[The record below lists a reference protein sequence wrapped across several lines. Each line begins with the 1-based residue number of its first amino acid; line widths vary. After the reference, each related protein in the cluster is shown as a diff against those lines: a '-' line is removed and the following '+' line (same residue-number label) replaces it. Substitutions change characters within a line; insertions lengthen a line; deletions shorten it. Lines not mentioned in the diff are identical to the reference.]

1 MAHCGK
7 EAKRLIE
14 FISRIKIQKFWSQME
29 ESLRKLK
36 KVRERG
42 GAGAGQGAGK
52 AGGGLSDDDKIRLQI
67 YVDVMFFSR

>member
-1 MAHCGK
+1 
-7 EAKRLIE
+7 
-14 FISRIKIQKFWSQME
+14 ME

-42 GAGAGQGAGK
+42 GAGGGQGAGK

-67 YVDVMFFSR
+67 YVDVMFFSRY